1 MPEDVL
7 ERVQWW
13 DAGVGHP
20 GRSGVAQAV
29 PGEVGQAEPRDDAV
43 PVGGVADGRGGEV
56 AALRANEELV
66 FGFLALRE
74 AFQDGAERFED
85 RHLAVFAALGR
96 LVTRPPLPGNTCRRI
111 TTKFL
116 PKSTSPTCN
125 PDTSEDR
132 AASSAAS
139 IRSRCRTGASCR
151 TLWRA
156 G

>member
-1 MPEDVL
+1 M

-96 LVTRPPLPGNTCRRI
+96 LGDQATLAGEHLPADHDEVLAEVHVPDLQPGHLRGSCGQQRGEHS
-111 TTKFL
+111 
-116 PKSTSPTCN
+116 KS
-125 PDTSEDR
+125 
-132 AASSAAS
+132 
-139 IRSRCRTGASCR
+139 
-151 TLWRA
+151 L
-156 G
+156 